1 MMLRLSGFRS
11 LPVLA
16 GLLGAALA
24 AVLSADTASA
34 EEAAP
39 AGAAAV
45 AMAPRSA
52 LPPGEI
58 TAVAPAAAA
67 NALAA
72 GAASAGTA
80 PAGAGAAAPSAG
92 IYANWIGK
100 RFQRGTAAGKMIALT
115 FDDGPNPRTTP
126 RVVEALKQAGA
137 TATFFWIG
145 DMVAKNPS
153 TAMLVKNAGFEF
165 GSHSWSHKNLRALS
179 ADGARQEIISAQD
192 VIEKTTGVR
201 PHLFRPPYGNIN
213 VNVNKI
219 TQDDNLVM
227 VMWAVDSDDWQ
238 AKMTQDKVFERITT
252 EVHPG
257 AIILM
262 HDIQEK
268 TVQVLPRLLADLKAK
283 GYQFVTVSQLIAE
296 TNKAPQP
303 AAGAGADAPSMGG
316 GTYGATDA
324 PAPAQP
330 LVIPLDQTK

>member
-11 LPVLA
+11 LPALA

-24 AVLSADTASA
+24 AVLSADSASA

-39 AGAAAV
+39 TGAAV

-52 LPPGEI
+52 LPPSEI
-58 TAVAPAAAA
+58 TAAAPAAAA

-72 GAASAGTA
+72 GAASAG
-80 PAGAGAAAPSAG
+80 AAAPAAE

-165 GSHSWSHKNLRALS
+165 ASHSWSHKNLRALS
-179 ADGARQEIISAQD
+179 VEGARQEIISAQD

-213 VNVNKI
+213 ANVTKI

-303 AAGAGADAPSMGG
+303 AAGADAPSMGG
-316 GTYGATDA
+316 GTYGAADA